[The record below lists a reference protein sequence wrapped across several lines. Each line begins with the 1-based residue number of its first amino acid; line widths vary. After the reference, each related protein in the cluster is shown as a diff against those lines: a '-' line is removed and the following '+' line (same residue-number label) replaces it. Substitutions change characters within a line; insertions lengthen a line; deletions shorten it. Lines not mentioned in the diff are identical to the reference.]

1 MTLLQGNGNGDGSE
15 RSRFLTTMQDARSV
29 CDIDALDRPL
39 RLGDASVRIRGKLKT
54 HLNLVT
60 TIEDVM

>member
-1 MTLLQGNGNGDGSE
+1 
-15 RSRFLTTMQDARSV
+15 MQDARSV